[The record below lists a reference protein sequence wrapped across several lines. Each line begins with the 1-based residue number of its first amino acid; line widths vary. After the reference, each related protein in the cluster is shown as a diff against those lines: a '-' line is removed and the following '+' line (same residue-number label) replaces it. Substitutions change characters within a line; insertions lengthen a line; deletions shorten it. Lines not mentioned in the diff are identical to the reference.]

1 MNAYDI
7 RRLAANV
14 AELETMIKS
23 DAYASGRASMEGA
36 RDEIL
41 ATLQG
46 QSAAAIWDAMKGAE
60 HSMRGTP
67 VIAVLEDELTRRAYA
82 R

>member
-14 AELETMIKS
+14 AELDAMIAS
-23 DAYASGRASMEGA
+23 DQYKAGRATMEGA

-46 QSAAAIWDAMKGAE
+46 QSADAIWKAMKGAE

-67 VIAVLEDELTRRAYA
+67 VIAILEDELTRRAYA

>member
-7 RRLAANV
+7 RRLAANI
-14 AELETMIKS
+14 AELDAMIKS

-36 RDEIL
+36 RNEIL

-46 QSAAAIWDAMKGAE
+46 QSADAIWKAMKG
-60 HSMRGTP
+60 SNQTP
-67 VIAVLEDELTRRAYA
+67 VIAALEDELTRRAYA